1 MARIVLRELAEDD
14 IVPKGTTALIV
25 GVPVPR
31 TTTMPHED
39 EEPAGILTLLEGL
52 QAWKIS
58 VDVDGKKF
66 DGEYVADANGVHVR
80 LAGTSWLDAIWSH
93 RVEGPQ
99 VVARDLL
106 RHLAQ
111 RELDLAETRYVLV
124 RVKEDVDPDLLS
136 RLKLVEGV
144 TRVFFRATDIVTVCF
159 GEDPRA
165 AAFLMHRLSKIEGVQ
180 SVEIAPEHRHEGD

>member
-1 MARIVLRELAEDD
+1 MRPTEKNDRGIE
-14 IVPKGTTALIV
+14 K
-25 GVPVPR
+25 
-31 TTTMPHED
+31 
-39 EEPAGILTLLEGL
+39 PADILTLFDGL

-58 VDVDGKKF
+58 VEVEGKKF
-66 DGEYVADANGVHVR
+66 DGEYDADANGVHVR

-93 RVEGPQ
+93 RVESPQ

-124 RVKEDVDPDLLS
+124 RVKEDVDSDLLS
-136 RLKLVEGV
+136 RLKRVEGV

-165 AAFLMHRLSKIEGVQ
+165 AAFPMHRLGKIEGVQ
-180 SVEIAPEHRHEGD
+180 SVEMAPEHRQEGD